1 MHLWISIQRG
11 GGEGEDW
18 MSIWSQLFKSEIVLS
33 SGDTGKSLSTG
44 WELPKSIELSSRYHP
59 LNNQGQEFCFLSSQD
74 NIQKKDLS
82 LIHISEPTRPLYI
95 SYAVFCLKK
104 NFLLFF
110 SLYFSLYTLLDT
122 LILSSGLVI
131 QVLSKPILVFIPGY
145 NLWEYLD
152 FMRALDHH

>member
-74 NIQKKDLS
+74 NIQKKDTWTL
-82 LIHISEPTRPLYI
+82 LLGWMQIIIHS
-95 SYAVFCLKK
+95 V
-104 NFLLFF
+104 LLFIIII
-110 SLYFSLYTLLDT
+110 YCN
-122 LILSSGLVI
+122 
-131 QVLSKPILVFIPGY
+131 K
-145 NLWEYLD
+145 YL
-152 FMRALDHH
+152 